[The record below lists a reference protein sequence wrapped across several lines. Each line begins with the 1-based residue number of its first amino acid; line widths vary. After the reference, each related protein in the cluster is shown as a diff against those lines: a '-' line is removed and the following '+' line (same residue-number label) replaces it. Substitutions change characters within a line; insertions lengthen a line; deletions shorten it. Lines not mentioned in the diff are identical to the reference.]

1 MRERRMPGRS
11 NIYKEA
17 KLFFGSSTLIDCVVH
32 NLTNNGA
39 RVEIPIRVE
48 LPEAFGL
55 TFDDGYSLRPCRVV
69 WRRENET
76 GVKFL

>member
-1 MRERRMPGRS
+1 MRRISGRS
-11 NIYKEA
+11 SVHKEA

-32 NLTNNGA
+32 NLTNSGA
-39 RVEIPIRVE
+39 RVEVPVGVK

-55 TFDDGYSLRPCRVV
+55 TFDGGYSLRPCRIV